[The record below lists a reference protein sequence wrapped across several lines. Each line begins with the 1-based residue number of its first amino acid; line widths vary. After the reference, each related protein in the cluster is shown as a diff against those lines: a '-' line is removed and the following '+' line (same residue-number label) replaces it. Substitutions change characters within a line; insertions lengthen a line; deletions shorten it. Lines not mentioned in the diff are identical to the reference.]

1 MWFSTLVR
9 KNIFERPTRSF
20 LTVVG
25 LAAAIGAVVALV
37 GIARNFEQSQRAAF
51 EARGVDLIVVRSGSI
66 MRLGSVLD
74 AGLEEKVRAL
84 PGVRAVSPGLSD
96 VVSFQAKQV
105 FGVVVRGVPA
115 DSPMMTDVNVSAGRR
130 IGPGDKRAVMLGKVL
145 AENLDQRAG
154 DMLEVIEG
162 EPPYQVVGLFRSA
175 DVFENGSILM
185 KIEQLQQL
193 MRREGEVTQFAVAAQ
208 KSDKASIE
216 QLSRRIKAL
225 APGLETLPAG
235 EYVDTALEV
244 RMAHAV
250 AWLTSTLALLIGAFG
265 MVNTMFA
272 AVVERTREL
281 ALLRAIG
288 WRKRTV
294 MKLILCESLL
304 LGMAGAVLGTAAA
317 VGLTRLLSSLPA
329 SGRLVSGEIAP
340 EVILQGFAIAA
351 VLSVIGGILPA
362 YRAAQLAPTEGLRR
376 Q

>member
-1 MWFSTLVR
+1 
-9 KNIFERPTRSF
+9 
-20 LTVVG
+20 
-25 LAAAIGAVVALV
+25 
-37 GIARNFEQSQRAAF
+37 
-51 EARGVDLIVVRSGSI
+51 
-66 MRLGSVLD
+66 
-74 AGLEEKVRAL
+74 
-84 PGVRAVSPGLSD
+84 
-96 VVSFQAKQV
+96 
-105 FGVVVRGVPA
+105 
-115 DSPMMTDVNVSAGRR
+115 
-130 IGPGDKRAVMLGKVL
+130 
-145 AENLDQRAG
+145 
-154 DMLEVIEG
+154 MLEVIEG